1 MASGFDRRTEVA
13 VDSDIF
19 RYLVQGVKE
28 YAIFLLDP
36 KGIVTT
42 WNAGA
47 EDIKGYTSEEII
59 GQHFSKF
66 YLPEAVKN
74 GWPMRELQIA
84 EKVGRFADEG
94 WRVKK
99 DGSSFWAS
107 VSISAVRDN
116 DGKLLGFAKVTRD
129 LTDRRHAEERIQ
141 ELNKQLRHRIEQ
153 LAETQRAVEL
163 RTMELQRLS
172 GQLLQVQDAERRR
185 IARELHDELGQE
197 LSALNMVLGGIEQD
211 RKDKRVT
218 DAIGIGERALETVRN
233 LSYLLHPP
241 LLDDSGLTPA
251 LHWYVDGLSK
261 RSGLE
266 VSLTLKPV
274 SFPRLPMDIEMT
286 IFRIVQESLTNAYRH
301 AETKSARVDLEVSGD
316 TVIVQVRDYGKGLP
330 SEMLESDLKVPR
342 SMGVGLNGM
351 RERVRQFGGEL
362 LLSQEEPGTKIEAR
376 IPLYGTAE

>member
-1 MASGFDRRTEVA
+1 MASGFDRRASVA
-13 VDSDIF
+13 VNSDIF

-47 EDIKGYTSEEII
+47 ENIKGYASEEII

-129 LTDRRHAEERIQ
+129 LSDRRHAEERIQ

-197 LSALNMVLGGIEQD
+197 LSALNMVLGGMEQD
-211 RKDKRVT
+211 RLDKRVT
-218 DAIGIGERALETVRN
+218 DAVRIGERALETVRN

-241 LLDDSGLTPA
+241 LLDESGLTPA

-362 LLSQEEPGTKIEAR
+362 MLSQEEPGTKIEAR